1 MMGTRRQNVQKG
13 ELKMSKY
20 YIVRIREQAEEFV
33 KQSKVAVGWSD
44 VDFTKFKGDGDGL
57 AEAVRKCYYSDSD
70 VSPYLLGR
78 KRSEVKRF
86 INIKKGDIVA
96 RKSYNKDIIFVV
108 KKVINRKENKIALL
122 KGLIERVEADS
133 DIKDLELVDKNQVKK
148 CMDRLNDK
156 LKQKAIINKDYKIA
170 ILTQDRQNKEK
181 IKTGKI
187 LHLDGDS
194 CLDNKNSLL
203 A

>member
-1 MMGTRRQNVQKG
+1 MN
-13 ELKMSKY
+13 
-20 YIVRIREQAEEFV
+20 
-33 KQSKVAVGWSD
+33 
-44 VDFTKFKGDGDGL
+44 
-57 AEAVRKCYYSDSD
+57 
-70 VSPYLLGR
+70 
-78 KRSEVKRF
+78 
-86 INIKKGDIVA
+86 NIKKGDIVA

-156 LKQKAIINKDYKIA
+156 LKRKAIINKDYKIA

-187 LHLDGDS
+187 LHLDGEINGVVKSESVVIVGKSGSFKGELNAEKVVVNGLFEGDLNADS
-194 CLDNKNSLL
+194 LEILAGGLVNGNISVNQIAIENGGKFIGNSSFKDGVGSVNLIENNN
-203 A
+203 

>member
-1 MMGTRRQNVQKG
+1 MN
-13 ELKMSKY
+13 
-20 YIVRIREQAEEFV
+20 
-33 KQSKVAVGWSD
+33 
-44 VDFTKFKGDGDGL
+44 
-57 AEAVRKCYYSDSD
+57 
-70 VSPYLLGR
+70 
-78 KRSEVKRF
+78 
-86 INIKKGDIVA
+86 NIKKGDIVA